1 MKIACAV
8 CQAAFESDVPD
19 VLFFS
24 KSGSARYVCPHCAK
38 IYEKATLSRDPEE
51 IEDSLSSLYDH
62 TDRLTDVA
70 TLEFLALSLGD
81 AKKRLSDIRNGTYD
95 FALDEEEV
103 PVSEEIPEEY
113 RPDDAIEKEAA
124 EKAKRLT
131 LFDRIIDIL
140 WILVG
145 VGAVGYIA
153 YTIIDMF
160 FL

>member
-1 MKIACAV
+1 MKNACAV
-8 CQAAFESDVPD
+8 CQAAFESDQPD

-24 KSGSARYVCPHCAK
+24 KSGSARYICPHCAE
-38 IYEKATLSRDPEE
+38 IYEKATLSRDPDE
-51 IEDSLSSLYDH
+51 IEGALSALYSD

-81 AKKRLSDIRNGTYD
+81 AKKRLSDIRNGSYD
-95 FALDEEEV
+95 FALDEEDV

-113 RPDDAIEKEAA
+113 RPDEAIEKEAA
-124 EKAKRLT
+124 EKAKKLT

-145 VGAVGYIA
+145 VGAVGYIV

>member
-1 MKIACAV
+1 MKNACAV
-8 CQAAFESDVPD
+8 CQAAFESDAPD

-24 KSGSARYVCPHCAK
+24 KSGSARYVCPHCAE
-38 IYEKATLSRDPEE
+38 IYEKATLSREPEE
-51 IEDSLSSLYDH
+51 IENSLEALYGY

-81 AKKRLSDIRNGTYD
+81 AKKRLSDIRNGCYD
-95 FALDEEEV
+95 FSLDEEEA
-103 PVSEEIPEEY
+103 PISEEIPEEY
-113 RPDDAIEKEAA
+113 RPDEAIEKEAK

-131 LFDRIIDIL
+131 LFDRIVDIL

-145 VGAVGYIA
+145 VGAAGYII
-153 YTIIDMF
+153 YTIIDLF